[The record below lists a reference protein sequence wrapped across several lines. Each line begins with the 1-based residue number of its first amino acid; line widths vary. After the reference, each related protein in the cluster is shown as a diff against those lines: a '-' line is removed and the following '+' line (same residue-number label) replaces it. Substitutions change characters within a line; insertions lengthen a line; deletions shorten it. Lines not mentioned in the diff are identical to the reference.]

1 MSKLI
6 IFDAD
11 SMIFTVAWKFKDK
24 KVKAMV
30 TMHLNKFISEIILNS
45 GATHYIGFFGSKK
58 ADSKPNFRYSV
69 DPNYKINRPET
80 PEWVVRWRPV
90 LFEAMEEKWGFVGVD
105 GMEADDACSISAK
118 YYRELKN
125 TDGTPVYEEVIVAAC
140 DKDLEQIPGIIYYN
154 YQKHTMHPINTFDA
168 AMKLA
173 VQTLMGD
180 ATDGIKGL
188 GGIGPKI
195 AVRVLSECTTL
206 VQLKWTVARMYAAK
220 EEELR
225 DKAEKEAFASTK
237 LEMENDPDLDLS
249 NLTEKQIERQV
260 RIRTKAKMADVM
272 FGSMPG
278 GWKNYL
284 RTQQQLLTLLTEAP
298 DWFVIPEPVKS
309 TLISNVA
316 VVESDPISD
325 VITEGNKTVV
335 SKNKPVDNF
344 LYL

>member
-1 MSKLI
+1 MSKKLI

-11 SMIFTVAWKFKDK
+11 SMIFMVAYKFREKN
-24 KVKAMV
+24 VKAMV

-58 ADSKPNFRYSV
+58 DGTRPNFRYGV

-80 PEWVVRWRPV
+80 PEWVVKWRPI
-90 LFEAMEEKWGFVGVD
+90 LFEAMESKWGFVGVD
-105 GMEADDACSISAK
+105 GMEADDAVSIAA
-118 YYRELKN
+118 RHFMPE
-125 TDGTPVYEEVIVAAC
+125 YEEIIVAAC
-140 DKDLEQIPGIIYYN
+140 DKDLEQIPGITYYN
-154 YQKHTMHPINTFDA
+154 YQKHEKHTINTFDA

-195 AVRVLSECTTL
+195 AVKVLSECTTL
-206 VQLKWTVARMYAAK
+206 AQLKWTVARMYAAK

-225 DKAEKEAFASTK
+225 AKAEKDAFAESK
-237 LEMENDPDLDLS
+237 AEMLADPDFNKDGK
-249 NLTEKQIERQV
+249 LTDKQVDRLV
-260 RIRTKAKMADVM
+260 RIKTKQKMATVM
-272 FGSMPG
+272 FDSMPG
-278 GWKNYL
+278 GWKKYL

-298 DWFVIPEPVKS
+298 DWFILPEPIES
-309 TLISNVA
+309 TLVSNVVPTDSIADAA
-316 VVESDPISD
+316 VSDGG
-325 VITEGNKTVV
+325 ITSIPTRPSTKT
-335 SKNKPVDNF
+335 VDNF